1 MGRAMAC
8 VGKKD
13 TGYKTVVKGFLTGGT
28 QAAITYPTEYVKTQ
42 LQLQSKANPEFNGI
56 ADCFKKT
63 IRNHGITGVYVGAP
77 VRIVG
82 AGFQQM
88 FRWGA
93 YTNLAAAA
101 RNPETGKLS
110 PLMTTLCGL
119 GAGIC
124 EAVCAATPVETLKTR
139 VTDDL
144 RRGTGNYTSTFDAFV
159 KIFKS
164 EGPLG
169 LYRGA
174 FPTILK
180 QGTNQAVRMPLQV
193 QIVTLITLGDESK
206 SKHPLYNGAA
216 GFLAGCGSVLLT
228 QPQDCVKSRMQG
240 EAAKE
245 LYSGTVD
252 CALKMLRTEGVA
264 VFFAGALPRMI
275 QVGMT
280 NGISFALFPVI
291 SKLFNQVM

>member
-1 MGRAMAC
+1 MG
-8 VGKKD
+8 
-13 TGYKTVVKGFLTGGT
+13 KGFLTGGT
-28 QAAITYPTEYVKTQ
+28 QAALTYPTEYVKTQ
-42 LQLQSKANPEFNGI
+42 LQLQSKANPEYAGI
-56 ADCFKKT
+56 VDCAKKT
-63 IRNHGITGVYVGAP
+63 VQQHGVKGLYRGAG
-77 VRIVG
+77 VRIIG

-93 YTNLAAAA
+93 YTNLTQVF
-101 RNPETGKLS
+101 RDEKTGKLS
-110 PLMTTLCGL
+110 QTNNIICGM

-124 EAVCAATPVETLKTR
+124 EAVCAVTPVETVKTR

-144 RRGTGNYTSTFDAFV
+144 RRGTGNYKGSADAIV
-159 KIFKS
+159 KIMKS

-193 QIVTLITLGDESK
+193 QIFSMISLGDDSK
-206 SKHPLYNGAA
+206 KQSPIYNGAA

-245 LYSGTVD
+245 LYKGTVD
-252 CALKMLRTEGVA
+252 CAMQMMKNEGPSA
-264 VFFAGALPRMI
+264 FFSGAIPRMV

-280 NGISFALFPVI
+280 SGISFALFPVI
-291 SKLFNQVM
+291 SQLLNKVM

>member
-1 MGRAMAC
+1 MAF
-8 VGKKD
+8 VTKKD
-13 TGYKTVVKGFLTGGT
+13 TGMKTVIKGFLTGGT
-28 QAAITYPTEYVKTQ
+28 QAAITYPVEFVKTQ
-42 LQLQSKANPEFNGI
+42 LQLQSKSNPEFNGI
-56 ADCFKKT
+56 MDCARKT
-63 IRNHGITGVYVGAP
+63 ISKHGVSGMYVGAP

-93 YTNLAAAA
+93 YTNLAGMA
-101 RNPETGKLS
+101 RDEKTGKLS

-119 GAGIC
+119 GAGIT
-124 EAVCAATPVETLKTR
+124 EAVCAVTPVETLKTR
-139 VTDDL
+139 MTDDR
-144 RRGTGNYTSTFDAFV
+144 RRGTGNYKGTADALV

-164 EGPLG
+164 EGPMG

-180 QGTNQAVRMPLQV
+180 QGTNQAVRMPVQV
-193 QIVTLITLGDESK
+193 QIMGVITMGNDSLKQS
-206 SKHPLYNGAA
+206 PLYNGGA
-216 GFLAGCGSVLLT
+216 GFLAGCVSVMLT

-252 CALKMLRTEGVA
+252 CAMKMMRQEGPTS
-264 VFFAGALPRMI
+264 FFAGGIPRCV

-280 NGISFALFPVI
+280 SGISFALFPVI
-291 SKLFNQVM
+291 SKLLNQVM

>member
-1 MGRAMAC
+1 MG
-8 VGKKD
+8 
-13 TGYKTVVKGFLTGGT
+13 
-28 QAAITYPTEYVKTQ
+28 
-42 LQLQSKANPEFNGI
+42 
-56 ADCFKKT
+56 
-63 IRNHGITGVYVGAP
+63 
-77 VRIVG
+77 
-82 AGFQQM
+82 
-88 FRWGA
+88 
-93 YTNLAAAA
+93 
-101 RNPETGKLS
+101 
-110 PLMTTLCGL
+110 CGL

-124 EAVCAATPVETLKTR
+124 EAVCAVTPVETLKTR

-144 RRGTGNYTSTFDAFV
+144 RRGTGNYTSTFDAFG

-164 EGPLG
+164 EGPMG

-180 QGTNQAVRMPLQV
+180 QGTNQEVRMPLQV
-193 QIVTLITLGDESK
+193 QIVGLITFGDESLHK
-206 SKHPLYNGAA
+206 SPLYNGTA

-252 CALKMLRTEGVA
+252 CVMKMVKNEGPA
-264 VFFAGALPRMI
+264 SFFAGSVRRMV

-280 NGISFALFPVI
+280 SGISFMLFPII
-291 SKLFNQVM
+291 SDLLNKVM